1 MTAPDY
7 HTTKWFSEKLLSVE
21 LIKCEVKMNT
31 PMYFGLSI
39 LDMSK
44 VVIYE
49 YWCDCKKPKYRD
61 KSEQCYTYTGSYAV
75 HVKSED
81 VHADLTGDVKKRFI
95 KMLRRIILIYIV
107 SILLNY

>member
-21 LIKCEVKMNT
+21 LIKGEVKMNT

-49 YWCDCKKPKYRD
+49 YWCD
-61 KSEQCYTYTGSYAV
+61 
-75 HVKSED
+75 
-81 VHADLTGDVKKRFI
+81 
-95 KMLRRIILIYIV
+95 
-107 SILLNY
+107 